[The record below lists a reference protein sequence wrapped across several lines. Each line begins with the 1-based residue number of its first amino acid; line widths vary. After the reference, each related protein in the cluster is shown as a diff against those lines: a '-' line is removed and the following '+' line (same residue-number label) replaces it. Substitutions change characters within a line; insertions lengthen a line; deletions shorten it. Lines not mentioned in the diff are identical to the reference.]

1 MNRAL
6 IVAAALSM
14 LAAPAMAENK
24 VERCTAMASAARSAM
39 NVRQTGADLPSIVAE
54 LSKALDGNDLAA
66 AIGLM
71 NIAYGEPLYST
82 ERAKETAANEFSSM
96 AFVVCMEESA

>member
-1 MNRAL
+1 MKRAL
-6 IVAAALSM
+6 IAAAALST

-39 NVRQTGADLPSIVAE
+39 NVRQTGADLPSIVVE
-54 LSKALDGNDLAA
+54 LTKALDGNDLAA

-82 ERAKETAANEFSSM
+82 ERAKETAANEFSSLM
-96 AFVVCMEESA
+96 FVVCMEESA